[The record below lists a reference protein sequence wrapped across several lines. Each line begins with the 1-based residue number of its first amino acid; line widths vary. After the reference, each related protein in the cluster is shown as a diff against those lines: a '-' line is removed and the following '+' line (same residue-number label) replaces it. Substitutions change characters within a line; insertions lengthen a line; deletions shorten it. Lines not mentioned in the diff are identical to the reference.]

1 MENAIHTLGYTLLGG
16 HITFLIFVVL
26 FLLFAAPRIYVRRNS
41 ASRALHQMLAI
52 AMLYQL
58 FTYVL
63 WLIPELVSS
72 QKEVYDVV
80 AGWEM
85 YERVLNYL
93 DVLCLPLTMLL
104 GHVVI
109 YGQFPPV
116 KFFAIPAGTILVAAV
131 VSLFLEDDDTFF
143 YIVSSVFL
151 VLCIMQFTWY
161 IHCVKT
167 YHKKLL
173 DHCSNIDNRQ
183 LGWLLQSQ
191 FPALLIACLY
201 VPLVAIPDK
210 SVYFVIYDALLMI
223 VHFYIV
229 LAVLI
234 HRVDDDMLEVVSGID
249 YRAEARG
256 EVQQPVVEASQPA
269 AEATQP
275 AAEAPQPVAEASTVP
290 VEAEP
295 QTAEPAAAPS
305 DPLVWTRTERES
317 YDFSDQMKKLE
328 DEEFYTDP
336 DVNIDWL
343 ADHLGTNRHYVSNY
357 LNQILKMNFYEYVN
371 SLRLQH
377 AEHLLRTSN
386 EKASAIGYMSGFN
399 SEGTYRRLFKD
410 RYGCTPTQY
419 IKQAA

>member
-16 HITFLIFVVL
+16 HVTFLIFVVL

-52 AMLYQL
+52 VMLYQL

-116 KFFAIPAGTILVAAV
+116 RFFTIPAGTILVAAV

-151 VLCIMQFTWY
+151 VLCIIQFTWY

-256 EVQQPVVEASQPA
+256 EVSQPVVEAPQPV

-275 AAEAPQPVAEASTVP
+275 AAEAPTVP

-377 AEHLLRTSN
+377 AERMLRTSN

>member
-16 HITFLIFVVL
+16 HVTFLIFVVL

-52 AMLYQL
+52 VMLYQL

-116 KFFAIPAGTILVAAV
+116 RFFAIPAGTILVAAV

-151 VLCIMQFTWY
+151 VLCIIQFTWY

-210 SVYFVIYDALLMI
+210 SVYFVIYDALLLI

-256 EVQQPVVEASQPA
+256 EVSQPVVEVPQPV
-269 AEATQP
+269 AEAIQP
-275 AAEAPQPVAEASTVP
+275 AAEAPQPVAEAPAVP

-295 QTAEPAAAPS
+295 QAAEPAAAPS

-377 AEHLLRTSN
+377 AERMLRTSN